1 MTRRRTPARTG
12 NGFNRAAIAALKITG
27 VAALFGLVARGVAV
41 MIALS
46 SLPGYEE
53 MRASPNGQMVR
64 VLSRDGS
71 VIASVGP
78 SYGEW
83 LSHDEIPPV
92 MIDAMVAV
100 EDRRFYG
107 HPGVDP
113 IGIARAAWVNFSR
126 GGNYQGASTI
136 TQQLARHIFLPNAR
150 DVPPRGPGDAA
161 RVQIGRD

>member
-1 MTRRRTPARTG
+1 
-12 NGFNRAAIAALKITG
+12 
-27 VAALFGLVARGVAV
+27 
-41 MIALS
+41 
-46 SLPGYEE
+46 
-53 MRASPNGQMVR
+53 MVR

-107 HPGVDP
+107 PPGVDP

-136 TQQLARHIFLPNAR
+136 TQQIVRNIFLQTARKFTRKFGQVTLSIAMEPNTT
-150 DVPPRGPGDAA
+150 
-161 RVQIGRD
+161 